1 MGSCRAS
8 IVLSSATQSLVQIH
22 YWQIVKWEIYREIC
36 YACDT
41 WFLDVCCLATCKGDM
56 KVKRHCAVPET
67 LTQWDRSLIT
77 YYNILKHL
85 AGKSTRVFYWQHLQR
100 ELEEVKRKKQAWKDD
115 TSNVALVYIQN
126 CQTSKVDTLSSAVK
140 DLTFY

>member
-1 MGSCRAS
+1 
-8 IVLSSATQSLVQIH
+8 
-22 YWQIVKWEIYREIC
+22 
-36 YACDT
+36 
-41 WFLDVCCLATCKGDM
+41 M

-100 ELEEVKRKKQAWKDD
+100 ELEEVKRKKQA
-115 TSNVALVYIQN
+115 
-126 CQTSKVDTLSSAVK
+126 
-140 DLTFY
+140 